1 MVYIL
6 TEICCMLAY
15 YLVQEMILL
24 DLLKVISNHNAR
36 LATPIR
42 SVQRVLDESESRSAP
57 FRDVRANAEARRRPF
72 LLMAEAMS
80 DDESEDDK
88 DDTPGEVSRL
98 GADLAK
104 GTTVLTSG
112 NIDENGVRMEDLTDL
127 KDSSVISKPKENAS
141 VSGEMG
147 TTVASST
154 ISALHISVKS
164 VEDSQTTDLD
174 SEEKKAGNDDPTLEL
189 TVATSQTLTDEIVIE
204 EPVEAIPYL
213 YSNNVGLDEASHQRG
228 GKTLA
233 DSTDDPWK
241 DSSSSH
247 VPAGETW
254 PRPPS
259 IAVKPAGDS
268 SIQTDTNVLQK
279 QSEQLKDFT
288 SQRVVI
294 PASHP
299 SGADPPL
306 IAKNVV
312 QVGVNTLPADNDD
325 PWKQPPASHVQ
336 DTERPQSRSSFVDE
350 TMDTDNIISV
360 VKQGVTEKDN
370 LEHTVAARHAV
381 ADHVTEKHLGASLSL
396 YSDNVLDDISDRVS
410 AGTSPA
416 SSNDP
421 WKQPPAL
428 HVQDTER
435 PQPRSLF
442 VDGSMHTE
450 NISVE
455 EQGMTGKGTLK
466 HSVAARHAIADHV
479 TEKHVGTGLSL
490 CSDSPL
496 DEKCDTASTSP
507 ASSGDPWKQPS
518 VSHAQGSEKSV
529 LQARPPV
536 IENNLVVPGV
546 VIEGPKHTLPLDDD
560 SITLG
565 DSRTLVALGKTKKIS
580 KEHTTGGVS
589 SDSTDRER

>member
-1 MVYIL
+1 MIYIL
-6 TEICCMLAY
+6 TEICGMLAY

-42 SVQRVLDESESRSAP
+42 SVQRVLDESESRGAP
-57 FRDVRANAEARRRPF
+57 FRDVRANAEARRRPY

-80 DDESEDDK
+80 EDESEDDK

-104 GTTVLTSG
+104 ATTVLTSG
-112 NIDENGVRMEDLTDL
+112 NIDENGVTMEDLTDL
-127 KDSSVISKPKENAS
+127 KDPSVINKPKENAS
-141 VSGEMG
+141 VSEENG

-174 SEEKKAGNDDPTLEL
+174 SEKQAGNDDPTLEL
-189 TVATSQTLTDEIVIE
+189 TVATSQTVADDIVIE

-241 DSSSSH
+241 HSSSSH
-247 VPAGETW
+247 VPASETQ

-259 IAVKPAGDS
+259 IAVKQVADS
-268 SIQTDTNVLQK
+268 STQTDTKVLQK
-279 QSEQLKDFT
+279 QSEHFKDIT
-288 SQRVVI
+288 SQHVVI
-294 PASHP
+294 PASQP

-306 IAKNVV
+306 IANNVV

-336 DTERPQSRSSFVDE
+336 DTQRPQPRTSFVDG

-360 VKQGVTEKDN
+360 AEQGVTEKGN
-370 LEHTVAARHAV
+370 LEHIV
-381 ADHVTEKHLGASLSL
+381 ADHVTEKHVGGGLSL
-396 YSDNVLDDISDRVS
+396 YSDYVFDDKSDGVS
-410 AGTSPA
+410 AVASPA

-435 PQPRSLF
+435 RQPRSSF
-442 VDGSMHTE
+442 VDGTMHAE

-466 HSVAARHAIADHV
+466 DTVAARHAIADHV
-479 TEKHVGTGLSL
+479 TEKHVGMGPSL
-490 CSDSPL
+490 YSNSALDDKSDS
-496 DEKCDTASTSP
+496 ASTSP
-507 ASSGDPWKQPS
+507 ASSDDPWKQPS
-518 VSHAQGSEKSV
+518 VSHAEGSEKSV

-565 DSRTLVALGKTKKIS
+565 NSRTLVALGKTKNIS

-589 SDSTDRER
+589 SDATDRER

>member
-6 TEICCMLAY
+6 TEICGMLAY

-42 SVQRVLDESESRSAP
+42 SVQRVLDESESRGAP

-98 GADLAK
+98 GADLGKA
-104 GTTVLTSG
+104 TTVLTSG
-112 NIDENGVRMEDLTDL
+112 NIDENGVAMEDLTDL
-127 KDSSVISKPKENAS
+127 KDPSVINKPKENAS
-141 VSGEMG
+141 VSGENG

-154 ISALHISVKS
+154 ISALHIKS
-164 VEDSQTTDLD
+164 VEDSQMTDLD
-174 SEEKKAGNDDPTLEL
+174 SEEKQAGNDDPTLEP
-189 TVATSQTLTDEIVIE
+189 TVATSQTVADEIVIE

-241 DSSSSH
+241 HSSSSH
-247 VPAGETW
+247 VPASETQ

-268 SIQTDTNVLQK
+268 STQTDTNVLQK
-279 QSEQLKDFT
+279 QSEHLKDIT
-288 SQRVVI
+288 SQHVVI

-312 QVGVNTLPADNDD
+312 QVGVNTLPANNDD

-336 DTERPQSRSSFVDE
+336 DTERPQPRSSFVDG

-360 VKQGVTEKDN
+360 AEQGVTEKGN
-370 LEHTVAARHAV
+370 LERTVAARHAV
-381 ADHVTEKHLGASLSL
+381 ADHVTEKHVGEGLSL
-396 YSDNVLDDISDRVS
+396 YSDNVLDDKSDGVS

-435 PQPRSLF
+435 RQPRSSF

-466 HSVAARHAIADHV
+466 HTVAARHAIADHV
-479 TEKHVGTGLSL
+479 TEKHVGMGPSL
-490 CSDSPL
+490 YSNSALDDKSDA
-496 DEKCDTASTSP
+496 ASTSP
-507 ASSGDPWKQPS
+507 ASSDDPWKQTS
-518 VSHAQGSEKSV
+518 VSHVQGSEKSV

-560 SITLG
+560 SITSG
-565 DSRTLVALGKTKKIS
+565 DSRTLVALGKTKNIS